1 MQYLAS
7 ILKFGWPYLRRY
19 WVRFAAGILLGVAFG
34 ISNLGFVW
42 AGKTIVSRMDAQQM
56 GALLGQ
62 SARKDSKPIVA
73 GSFSQRLEKL
83 KVDLERSADQLVDP
97 WLPRTGRA
105 VDWRQTLGGVLLLPL
120 LVAARGYIGFLS
132 SYCMGWVSERVVND
146 LRADVLLKL
155 NSLSL
160 DYFNR
165 AKMGDL
171 LARVNSDTSML
182 HRSLDTGLSMLIKE
196 PVTIVG
202 TFVMLIVLDW
212 RLSLFVFL
220 FLPVCMVPLIV
231 LGRKARKAG
240 LAGVQA
246 TVTQSSLLIEALS
259 GIRVVKAFGL
269 EARQVARFRE
279 ISRDIIRAAM
289 KNLQARELVN
299 PAIETVAM
307 LGLGGLVVFIFQSG
321 ARVDDLAGFL
331 IGLVLIFN
339 PIKKL
344 AALHVLF
351 QQTSAGVQRLLT
363 LFTEQPSV
371 RDVAQPERL
380 KGFTQGIELRGV
392 GFSYGGKPVLQD
404 IQLTIPRGCRL
415 GIAGESGGGK
425 STLINLLFRFY
436 DVTEGSIL
444 IDGHDLRAVALR
456 DLQRQMALV
465 SQEIVLFDMTVA
477 ENIAC
482 GKDGA
487 TREEIE
493 AAAKGANA
501 HEFILQLPQGY
512 ETRIGERGVTLSGGQ
527 RQRLAIAR
535 AFVRDAP
542 ILLLDE
548 ATASLDSASEAEVEA
563 AIDRLEHN
571 RTVVCVAHRLA
582 TLANMDKILV
592 MANGLVVESGNYE
605 ELLHRGGAFAEMARK
620 QGIGSNRSFA
630 QASLPAA
637 STP

>member
-1 MQYLAS
+1 MQHLAS

-42 AGKTIVSRMDAQQM
+42 AGKTIVNRMDAAQM

-62 SARKDSKPIVA
+62 GARKNSQPVVA
-73 GSFSQRLEKL
+73 GPFSERLEKL
-83 KVDLERSADQLVDP
+83 KTDLERGADQLVDP

-105 VDWRQTLGGVLLLPL
+105 VDWRQILGGVLLLPL

-146 LRADVLLKL
+146 LRAEVLLKL

-171 LARVNSDTSML
+171 LTRVNSDTSML
-182 HRSLDTGLSMLIKE
+182 HRSLDTGLSMVIKE

-202 TFVMLIVLDW
+202 TFVTLVVLDW

-344 AALHVLF
+344 ASLHVLF
-351 QQTSAGVQRLLT
+351 QHTSAGVQRLLA
-363 LFTEQPSV
+363 LFAEQPSV
-371 RDVAQPERL
+371 REAAEPQRL
-380 KGFTQGIELRGV
+380 DGFQQGLELRGV

-404 IQLTIPRGCRL
+404 IQLAIPRGCRL
-415 GIAGESGGGK
+415 GIAGESGCGK

-444 IDGHDLRAVALR
+444 MDGHDVRMVALR
-456 DLQRQMALV
+456 DLQSHMALV
-465 SQEIVLFDMTVA
+465 SQEVVLFDMTVA

-482 GKDGA
+482 GKAGA

-535 AFVRDAP
+535 AFVRNAP

-548 ATASLDSASEAEVEA
+548 ATASLDSASEAEVES

-582 TLANMDKILV
+582 TLANMDRILV
-592 MANGLVVESGNYE
+592 LAGGRVVESGGYE
-605 ELLHRGGAFAEMARK
+605 ELLRRGGLFADMARK
-620 QGIGSNRSFA
+620 QGISAGG
-630 QASLPAA
+630 ASARELRVAA
-637 STP
+637 GRP